1 MKKFFRRIQYNW
13 DLILL
18 AYIAWIIMP
27 VTMLGMVYLI
37 LATLKIGWSLLAA
50 GLVLVFGS
58 ALVIM
63 FWAVCGMTMTI
74 IDEWD

>member
-37 LATLKIGWSLLAA
+37 LATLKIGWSLLVA

-58 ALVIM
+58 ALIIM
-63 FWAVCGMTMTI
+63 FWATCGMTMTI